1 MTVAQVIDTSLAF
14 KTSPNKTRPD
24 RGDFPLGVIKC
35 RSVGQHI
42 ASTSEFFA
50 YPANNYC
57 HIPLLG
63 EHVMCFM
70 AYSDY
75 GYGGLPEQVWYY
87 TTPVALRG
95 NFNLNPLVDLYG
107 VSVGGEAVPRGA
119 PTNKDASAYKPGKT
133 FKENEQIKNI
143 QPFEGDILIQGRFGQ
158 CIRLGSTVT
167 GDLSQYAEKAYWQG
181 TNGSPITII
190 SNGHKGSGGANK
202 YIIEDPKDTKSIFLL
217 TTDQKL
223 QLETSQKM
231 LGIGVLP
238 LSAYS
243 KSQAI
248 ISADRLVFNSKED
261 EIILSGKKTVSVATP
276 AWQMD
281 MDKLFTIL
289 EKTLQQLSDLTAGK
303 AFWPTPVG
311 GQTLVATNV
320 SQVAQLLA
328 EIKTMKQ

>member
-1 MTVAQVIDTSLAF
+1 MTIAQVIDTTIAY
-14 KTSPNKTRPD
+14 KTTPNKTRPD

-35 RSVGQHI
+35 RSVGKNLV
-42 ASTSEFFA
+42 STGEFYA
-50 YPANNYC
+50 YPASSYC
-57 HIPLLG
+57 NIPLFG
-63 EHVMCFM
+63 EHVICFL

-75 GYGGLPEQVWYY
+75 GLGGAPEQVWYY
-87 TTPVALRG
+87 THPVALRG
-95 NFNLNPLVDLYG
+95 NFNLNPLVDLY
-107 VSVGGEAVPRGA
+107 SVATGTTLVKGA
-119 PTNKDASAYKPGKT
+119 PTNKDIQGYKPGKT
-133 FKENEQIKNI
+133 FKENEQVKNV
-143 QPFEGDILIQGRFGQ
+143 QPFEGDVLIQGRFGQ
-158 CIRLGSTVT
+158 SIRLGSTVT
-167 GDLSQYAEKAYWQG
+167 GDMSQYAEKPYWQG
-181 TNGSPITII
+181 ANGSPITII
-190 SNGHKGSGGANK
+190 SNGHKGSGGPNK
-202 YIIEDPKDTKSIFLL
+202 YIIEDPKDTKSIFYL
-217 TTDQKL
+217 TTDQKI

-231 LGIGVLP
+231 LGLGVLP

-248 ISADRLVFNSKED
+248 ISADRLLFNSKED
-261 EIILSGKKTVSVATP
+261 EIILSGKKTVSIATP
-276 AWQMD
+276 KWQMD